1 MVDGGKPLNFAG
13 SCQLIT
19 TEVEL
24 EEYTTN
30 YFVGCFDMFAHTHYA
45 VVPVGDG
52 AGSGVGGECFLAS
65 DVI

>member
-1 MVDGGKPLNFAG
+1 MMVHGDRALNSAG

-30 YFVGCFDMFAHTHYA
+30 NFVGCFDMFAHTHYSM
-45 VVPVGDG
+45 VV
-52 AGSGVGGECFLAS
+52 AGREWGGGFLANS
-65 DVI
+65 VI